1 MENNQKLLQVQI
13 HTDLHAALKM
23 LAAQQGKTLRDYVE
37 GVLLDRAAQD
47 NELARMTLET
57 WRKALSDE
65 Q

>member
-1 MENNQKLLQVQI
+1 M
-13 HTDLHAALKM
+13 KM

-37 GVLLDRAAQD
+37 GILLERAAQD

-65 Q
+65 